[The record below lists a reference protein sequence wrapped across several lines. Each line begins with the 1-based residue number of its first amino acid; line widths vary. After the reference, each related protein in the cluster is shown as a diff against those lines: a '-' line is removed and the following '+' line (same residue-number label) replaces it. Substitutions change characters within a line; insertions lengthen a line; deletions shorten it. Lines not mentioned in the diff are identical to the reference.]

1 MATNYSLQ
9 IRVPVTT
16 TYNRWHHYEN
26 HCDSEVVYGNLTW
39 DNLLLN
45 IKAYYESTYG
55 GQFLYTYTSSV
66 SHYVL
71 NIDYNNL
78 STDPVGTYCGDIVAI
93 GIKHGNDW
101 HFGAWVEGLGLIEC
115 DTCLNV
121 KYNYC
126 EQINIEVSI
135 PDDTY
140 TLYVL
145 DHQTNTNYYQDIVF
159 TSGVGVWNT
168 INSSYVFNQFSVYT
182 ITIQDSAGDFISWIE
197 NNKQY
202 NCIRIEFE
210 TLIDTNSGF

>member
-26 HCDSEVVYGNLTW
+26 HCDSEVVYGNSTW

-101 HFGAWVEGLGLIEC
+101 HFGAWVEGGS
-115 DTCLNV
+115 V
-121 KYNYC
+121 G
-126 EQINIEVSI
+126 
-135 PDDTY
+135 DDDER
-140 TLYVL
+140 VC
-145 DHQTNTNYYQDIVF
+145 
-159 TSGVGVWNT
+159 GVGEA
-168 INSSYVFNQFSVYT
+168 
-182 ITIQDSAGDFISWIE
+182 AGGYRRLARRYFGCGSCR
-197 NNKQY
+197 Y
-202 NCIRIEFE
+202 
-210 TLIDTNSGF
+210 